1 MGLFDFLKKQ
11 DCEICGKEVGL
22 LGYKKLEDGE
32 ICKDCVKKL
41 SPWFEERRHATVAQI
56 KEQLAYRAA
65 NEEKLASFRVAQV
78 IGDYYKMYVEEVNG
92 IPTRFFVSCDDDY
105 MSENPDIIEFKD
117 LMSCTTDV
125 RTYERELKRNDSNGN
140 QVSYNPPRFET
151 DYDFYINM
159 HIANN
164 PYFDDIRFKLNG
176 STVTL
181 ETRAGSSVG
190 FLGMTFNTASVNV
203 SSQRDQQRYQDYTG
217 MCQQIEFIVQK
228 SRQTAPAAQTVSMES
243 ILMKIEQIKN
253 APDLLSATT
262 IAAEVARQA
271 TTLSDPDWERVKTL
285 NNAAVAE
292 AKQRFGYQE
301 PGSAPAQEA
310 PKPKFCPNCG
320 APYEGGKFCQSCG
333 SKL

>member
-41 SPWFEERRHATVAQI
+41 SPWFEDRRHATVAQI

-65 NEEKLASFRVAQV
+65 NEEKLASFRVAHV

-92 IPTRFFVSCDDDY
+92 IPTRFFVTEASDY

-125 RTYERELKRNDSNGN
+125 RTYERELKRKDSNGN

-164 PYFDDIRFKLNG
+164 PYFDDIRFKING

-181 ETRAGSSVG
+181 ETRAGNTVS
-190 FLGMTFNTASVNV
+190 FLGLNFN
-203 SSQRDQQRYQDYTG
+203 SSAVTVGNPIDQKRYQEYTG

-253 APDLLSATT
+253 APDLLSAVTLG
-262 IAAEVARQA
+262 AEVARQMTA
-271 TTLSDPDWERVKTL
+271 LSDPDWERAKAL
-285 NNAAVAE
+285 SEAAIAE
-292 AKQRFGYQE
+292 AKLRFGHQE
-301 PGSAPAQEA
+301 AGSTSAQEA

-320 APYEGGKFCQSCG
+320 AAADGGKFCQYCG
-333 SKL
+333 MKF

>member
-1 MGLFDFLKKQ
+1 MGLFDVFKKK
-11 DCEICGKEVGL
+11 DCEICGKEVGMF
-22 LGYKKLEDGE
+22 GYKKLEDGE

-41 SPWFEERRHATVAQI
+41 SPWFEDRRHATVAQI

-92 IPTRFFVSCDDDY
+92 IPTRFFCDDDY

-125 RTYERELKRNDSNGN
+125 RTYERELKRNDGNGN

-203 SSQRDQQRYQDYTG
+203 SSQREQQRYQDYTG

-228 SRQTAPAAQTVSMES
+228 SRQTAPVAA
-243 ILMKIEQIKN
+243 
-253 APDLLSATT
+253 P
-262 IAAEVARQA
+262 AAE
-271 TTLSDPDWERVKTL
+271 P
-285 NNAAVAE
+285 AAAPVAE
-292 AKQRFGYQE
+292 PA
-301 PGSAPAQEA
+301 APAG
-310 PKPKFCPNCG
+310 PKFCQNCG
-320 APYEGGKFCQSCG
+320 APADGGKFCQSCG
-333 SKL
+333 SPF

>member
-41 SPWFEERRHATVAQI
+41 SPWFEDRRHATVAQI

-105 MSENPDIIEFKD
+105 MSDNPDIIEFKD

-125 RTYERELKRNDSNGN
+125 RTYERELKRNDGNGN

-228 SRQTAPAAQTVSMES
+228 SRQTAPVAA
-243 ILMKIEQIKN
+243 
-253 APDLLSATT
+253 P
-262 IAAEVARQA
+262 AAE
-271 TTLSDPDWERVKTL
+271 P
-285 NNAAVAE
+285 AAAPIAPVAE
-292 AKQRFGYQE
+292 PA
-301 PGSAPAQEA
+301 APAG
-310 PKPKFCPNCG
+310 PKFCQNCG
-320 APYEGGKFCQSCG
+320 APADGGKFCQSCG
-333 SKL
+333 SPF